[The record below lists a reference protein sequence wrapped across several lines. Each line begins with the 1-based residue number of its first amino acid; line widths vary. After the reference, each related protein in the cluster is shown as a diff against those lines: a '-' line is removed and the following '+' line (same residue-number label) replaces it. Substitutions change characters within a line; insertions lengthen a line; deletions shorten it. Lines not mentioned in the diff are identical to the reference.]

1 MAQKGETDNYQKR
14 MIQIT
19 PNLSIDSKLLD
30 FQFVRASGP
39 GGQNVNKVSTA
50 VQLRFDAANCS
61 TMDKFVFNRLKK
73 LAGSKMDQSGVLL
86 IDARRFASQGR
97 NRTDAME
104 RLIDLLRQASIRPKH
119 RRKTKP
125 TRASRERR
133 LEAKKRRSQTKKQRR
148 SIDLGEG

>member
-1 MAQKGETDNYQKR
+1 

-39 GGQNVNKVSTA
+39 GGQNVNKASTA

>member
-1 MAQKGETDNYQKR
+1 

-50 VQLRFDAANCS
+50 VQLRFDAASCS

-73 LAGSKMDQSGVLL
+73 LAGSKMDQSGILL

-104 RLIDLLRQASIRPKH
+104 RLVDLLRQASIRPKH

>member
-1 MAQKGETDNYQKR
+1 

-39 GGQNVNKVSTA
+39 GGQNVNKASTA

-86 IDARRFASQGR
+86 IDARKFASQGR

-104 RLIDLLRQASIRPKH
+104 RLVDLLRQASTRPKY

-125 TRASRERR
+125 TRASREQR
-133 LEAKKRRSQTKKQRR
+133 LESKKRRSQIKKQRQ
-148 SIDLGEG
+148 SIDLGEV

>member
-1 MAQKGETDNYQKR
+1 

-73 LAGSKMDQSGVLL
+73 LAGSKMDQSGILL
-86 IDARRFASQGR
+86 IDARRFTSQGR

>member
-1 MAQKGETDNYQKR
+1 

-61 TMDKFVFNRLKK
+61 TMDKIVFNRLKK
-73 LAGSKMDQSGVLL
+73 LARSKMDQSGVLL

>member
-1 MAQKGETDNYQKR
+1 

-50 VQLRFDAANCS
+50 VQLRFDAASCS

-104 RLIDLLRQASIRPKH
+104 RLIDLLRQASLRPKH

>member
-1 MAQKGETDNYQKR
+1 

-30 FQFVRASGP
+30 FQFVRASGA

-50 VQLRFDAANCS
+50 VQLRFDAASCS

-73 LAGSKMDQSGVLL
+73 LAGSKMDQSGILL

-104 RLIDLLRQASIRPKH
+104 RLVDLLRQASIRPKH